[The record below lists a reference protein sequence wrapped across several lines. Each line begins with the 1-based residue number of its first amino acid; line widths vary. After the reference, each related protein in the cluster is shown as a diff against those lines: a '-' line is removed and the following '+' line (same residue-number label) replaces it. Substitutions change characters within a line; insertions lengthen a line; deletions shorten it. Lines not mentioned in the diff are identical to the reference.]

1 MSENCGVYERC
12 GLTFECLQE
21 ELMVSLELLKALLVL
36 HGGDSERQGQHS
48 GHREECEGVPGRR
61 SERREASGARADHNS
76 TWGLS
81 SGSKVQSAFV
91 GLFQGCQ
98 VVRAKICPIELQN
111 MPNYAPARK
120 CPPYQR
126 FFAFYCNFINKFSPG
141 LDVLE
146 IFPPKNCPRKKSS
159 KK

>member
-48 GHREECEGVPGRR
+48 GHREECEGVPGCR

-76 TWGLS
+76 TWAS
-81 SGSKVQSAFV
+81 PRAPKSKLQSAFV
-91 GLFQGCQ
+91 GLFGHRKK
-98 VVRAKICPIELQN
+98 V
-111 MPNYAPARK
+111 ARN
-120 CPPYQR
+120 
-126 FFAFYCNFINKFSPG
+126 NFQPG
-141 LDVLE
+141 LKLSRARSIYHKHINV
-146 IFPPKNCPRKKSS
+146 S
-159 KK
+159 KCKQSEQ